1 MKLSGWLKKHGL
13 QNLKINAK
21 YLEAEWKPQDI
32 DQQAAWE
39 LYIELLTRTATQP
52 LSPEEGCESAA
63 LASVHALFGV
73 TRNILKEKGR
83 QCSDFSKIAVVVL
96 NQEVRP
102 FTAKWHLLSKQ
113 NAFQDRD
120 HCAEFRRELA
130 TLQET
135 LKHYTSLLAAIA
147 DVEDLSKLEEINV

>member
-13 QNLKINAK
+13 QSLKIKAK
-21 YLEAEWKPQDI
+21 CLEAEWKPQDV

-63 LASVHALFGV
+63 LASIHAIFGI

-83 QCSDFSKIAVVVL
+83 QCSEFSKIAVVVL

-102 FTAKWHLLSKQ
+102 FTAKWHLHNKQ
-113 NAFQDRD
+113 NAFQDRGL
-120 HCAEFRRELA
+120 CAKFREELA
-130 TLQET
+130 ALQKT
-135 LKHYTSLLAAIA
+135 LKNYTTLLADIA
-147 DVEDLSKLEEINV
+147 DVEDLTDTEV